1 MIGGMNMLVRRKV
14 TVKAVMTPSL
24 RKEMLANIDALILQT
39 KKEIE
44 LLEKEIRKILFV
56 PEAQLGAEGLRLKAL
71 MEAEK
76 REKEKIYR
84 ELEKQRKEIEDKV
97 DGEEVVYSVI
107 EGFVDIKVG
116 DNLLEKV
123 EGGEIVIKDG
133 EVIEI
138 RNE

>member
-1 MIGGMNMLVRRKV
+1 MLIRRKV
-14 TVKAVMTPSL
+14 TVKAVMTPFL

-84 ELEKQRKEIEDKV
+84 ELEKQKKEIEDKV
-97 DGEEVVYSVI
+97 DGDEVVYSVI
-107 EGFVDIKVG
+107 EGFVDINVG
-116 DNLLEKV
+116 DDLLKKV

>member
-1 MIGGMNMLVRRKV
+1 MLVRRKV

>member
-1 MIGGMNMLVRRKV
+1 MLVRRKV

-24 RKEMLANIDALILQT
+24 RKEMLTNIDALILQT

-84 ELEKQRKEIEDKV
+84 ELEKQRKEIEDKA

-107 EGFVDIKVG
+107 EGFADIKVG
-116 DNLLEKV
+116 DNLLKKV